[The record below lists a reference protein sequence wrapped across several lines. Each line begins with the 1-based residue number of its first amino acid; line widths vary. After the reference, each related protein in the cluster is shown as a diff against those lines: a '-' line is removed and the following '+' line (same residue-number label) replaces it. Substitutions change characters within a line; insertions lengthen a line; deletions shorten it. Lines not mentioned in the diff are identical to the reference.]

1 MIDVG
6 VIGPN
11 GIGPLSKRP
20 FTIITPFDPTVPPK
34 NIKIEQL
41 EHTSQPMI
49 LISWKASCHPVQQSY
64 KVRTFK
70 IIFYNINVDL
80 NYNIQLSSSR

>member
-34 NIKIEQL
+34 DIQIELL
-41 EHTSQPMI
+41 EHTSEPMI

-64 KVRTFK
+64 KVRTVL
-70 IIFYNINVDL
+70 IIFMAMLI
-80 NYNIQLSSSR
+80 